1 MENLEFQSNTHIVA
15 VYYNGGNA
23 NIFMIHVD
31 ITLSDL
37 KHYPTQLNSCV
48 NHRDQRRVTDV
59 EYCRPSVC
67 SGGTVLFTNLKLQT
81 DGDVGTMFSIF
92 SKFIMKIQ

>member
-23 NIFMIHVD
+23 NLFMIHID

-37 KHYPTQLNSCV
+37 EHYSTNS
-48 NHRDQRRVTDV
+48 
-59 EYCRPSVC
+59 
-67 SGGTVLFTNLKLQT
+67 TVVSTIAIKE
-81 DGDVGTMFSIF
+81 G
-92 SKFIMKIQ
+92 